1 MRAKKVILLVRFFC
15 TFCVCLLLF
24 PTIVQAQE
32 PIEKEQEVWTTLARV
47 IVKEVDSGRYLEARQ
62 QLEKLANQFSR
73 SDFAQKKLSV
83 QAIQALSTVIID
95 LEERLNRI
103 TPNPTEL
110 RFFAKRLLITFDAVD
125 HSFQPLWKTYYAVLK
140 KQSEKLMTDL
150 RKQRDVQD
158 GLSTLQNDYL
168 LIRPALIV
176 VKSSITVQKVDSLFT
191 LLARDKNVIHQLE
204 AVKQLNNLL
213 YPLFY
218 GSEQDVLAAINPN
231 GKVPIST
238 FLFIMSIIIMGILSY
253 VAWRKRGHATT

>member
-15 TFCVCLLLF
+15 IVCVCLLLF

-32 PIEKEQEVWTTLARV
+32 SIKKEQDAWFTLATV
-47 IVKEVDSGRYLEARQ
+47 VVKEVDSGKYLEARQ

-110 RFFAKRLLITFDAVD
+110 RFFAKRLLVVFDAVD
-125 HSFQPLWKTYYAVLK
+125 HSFQPLWKTYYPVLK
-140 KQSEKLMTDL
+140 KQTEIIIAEL
-150 RKQRDVQD
+150 RKRRDVQE
-158 GLSTLQNDYL
+158 GLSSLQKYYL

-191 LLARDKNVIHQLE
+191 LLARDKDIIHQLE

-238 FLFIMSIIIMGILSY
+238 FLFIMSIIILGILSY
-253 VAWRKRGHATT
+253 VSWRKRGYATR